1 MKDVG
6 SDVVVE
12 YGGSTAKKAETASSK
27 KQNKVSDVIVDK
39 IKDAMSESQRD
50 AQTETASSST
60 SQTTSSSTSQE
71 TSPSE
76 TQTTAIAYEYPQTG
90 VKNDAGFGMT
100 IMSASVLMLLIVFK
114 AVFGKRGGTCG

>member
-12 YGGSTAKKAETASSK
+12 YGGSTAKKADSSSN

-39 IKDAMSESQRD
+39 IKDAMSDSQRD
-50 AQTETASSST
+50 AQTETTSSST

-71 TSPSE
+71 ASPSE

-100 IMSASVLMLLIVFK
+100 IMSASVLMLLIVLK

>member
-12 YGGSTAKKAETASSK
+12 YGGSMAKKADSSSK
-27 KQNKVSDVIVDK
+27 KQNTVSDVIVDK
-39 IKDAMSESQRD
+39 AEGTTNESQEN
-50 AQTETASSST
+50 T
-60 SQTTSSSTSQE
+60 QTTSSSASHE
-71 TSPSE
+71 TSPSK

-90 VKNDAGFGMT
+90 VKNDAGLGMT
-100 IMSASVLMLLIVFK
+100 IMSASMLILLIALK

>member
-12 YGGSTAKKAETASSK
+12 YGGSTTKKAESASSK

-39 IKDAMSESQRD
+39 AKDATSESQED

-60 SQTTSSSTSQE
+60 SHE
-71 TSPSE
+71 ASPSE

-90 VKNDAGFGMT
+90 VENDAGFGMT
-100 IMSASVLMLLIVFK
+100 IMSASMLMLLIVLK

>member
-12 YGGSTAKKAETASSK
+12 YGGSTAKKAESASSE

-39 IKDAMSESQRD
+39 AKDATSESQED

-60 SQTTSSSTSQE
+60 SQTASSSTSHE
-71 TSPSE
+71 ASPSE

-90 VKNDAGFGMT
+90 VENDAGFGMT
-100 IMSASVLMLLIVFK
+100 IMSASMLMLLIVLK

>member
-60 SQTTSSSTSQE
+60 SQTTSSISQE
-71 TSPSE
+71 ASPSE
-76 TQTTAIAYEYPQTG
+76 TQTTAIACEYPQTG
-90 VKNDAGFGMT
+90 GKNDAGFGMT

>member
-50 AQTETASSST
+50 AQT
-60 SQTTSSSTSQE
+60 
-71 TSPSE
+71 
-76 TQTTAIAYEYPQTG
+76 TAIACEYPQTG

-114 AVFGKRGGTCG
+114 AVFGKRGGMCG

>member
-12 YGGSTAKKAETASSK
+12 YGGSTAKKADSSSN

-39 IKDAMSESQRD
+39 IKDAMSDSQRD
-50 AQTETASSST
+50 AQTET
-60 SQTTSSSTSQE
+60 TSSSTSQE
-71 TSPSE
+71 ASPSE

>member
-39 IKDAMSESQRD
+39 IKDATSESQGD
-50 AQTETASSST
+50 AQTETASP
-60 SQTTSSSTSQE
+60 STSQE

>member
-12 YGGSTAKKAETASSK
+12 YGGSMAKKANSSSK
-27 KQNKVSDVIVDK
+27 KQNTVSDVIVDK
-39 IKDAMSESQRD
+39 TGDTTSESQENT
-50 AQTETASSST
+50 QVE
-60 SQTTSSSTSQE
+60 TTSSSASHE

-90 VKNDAGFGMT
+90 VKNDVGLGMT
-100 IMSASVLMLLIVFK
+100 IMSTSMLILLIALK
-114 AVFGKRGGTCG
+114 AVFGKWGGTCG

>member
-12 YGGSTAKKAETASSK
+12 YGGSTAKKAESASSE

-39 IKDAMSESQRD
+39 AKDATSESQED
-50 AQTETASSST
+50 AQTE
-60 SQTTSSSTSQE
+60 TTSSSTSHE
-71 TSPSE
+71 ASPSE

-90 VKNDAGFGMT
+90 VENDAGFGMT
-100 IMSASVLMLLIVFK
+100 IMSASMLMLLIVLK